1 MYLFFII
8 FVFEFN
14 MFPNIMKLPLISLV
28 LGYYNNFI
36 TTFISSLCISFYSL
50 YIYKK
55 TFEKKIDFNVSSF
68 VTFYVVGI
76 TLRNIDI
83 IYVLGGLFIGYVL
96 SFITTVNKQDQFITL
111 LSNYQLHILF
121 HLKKYS
127 IYCMIYL
134 YKLFSFSIKEQENQ
148 EEKEVL
154 INLES
159 DDSTTS

>member
-1 MYLFFII
+1 MFQNII
-8 FVFEFN
+8 
-14 MFPNIMKLPLISLV
+14 KLPLISLI

-36 TTFISSLCISFYSL
+36 TTFISSLCISLYSL

-55 TFEKKIDFNVSSF
+55 TFELKIDFNVSSF

-83 IYVLGGLFIGYVL
+83 ISVLGGLFIGYVL
-96 SFITTVNKQDQFITL
+96 SFITTVNKQDQIIYL
-111 LSNYQLHILF
+111 ISNYQLQILIYI
-121 HLKKYS
+121 KKYS
-127 IYCMIYL
+127 IYIMMYFCQL
-134 YKLFSFSIKEQENQ
+134 FSIKEQQENKQ
-148 EEKEVL
+148 EKEGQETEKI